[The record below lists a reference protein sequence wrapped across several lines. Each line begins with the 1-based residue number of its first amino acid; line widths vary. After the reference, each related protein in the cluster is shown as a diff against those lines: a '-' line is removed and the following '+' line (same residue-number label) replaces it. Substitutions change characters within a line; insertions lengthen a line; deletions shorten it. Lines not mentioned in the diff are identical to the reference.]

1 MEMHQIRYFLAV
13 ETERNFSRAADRCHI
28 TQPALTR
35 AIQKL
40 EDELGGRLFNRPGL
54 VELTEL
60 GRALFPRLQSAF
72 REVAAAQTAATGL
85 LRHKRQRLRLGVMC
99 TIGPERF
106 FKLIEELHRT
116 TPDFEFELTEAKGVD
131 ALAALINDE
140 IDIAVAGVARC
151 PETVDEVPL
160 YQERYILAVPS
171 QHRFALAHTVSVAQ
185 LNGEDYIER
194 LNCEFDDYYETLHGQ
209 WPVTLNLRYRS
220 EREDWVQAMI
230 RSGMGIAIVPE
241 SVPLIGGVAT
251 ATLVGPEIRRT
262 ISALTFRGR
271 SLPPVA
277 RKLLRIL
284 TAHEWRDCEPYAANR
299 IES

>member
-13 ETERNFSRAADRCHI
+13 ESERNFSRAADRCNI

-72 REVAAAQTAATGL
+72 REVAEARTAAIQL
-85 LRHKRQRLRLGVMC
+85 MRHKRQRLRLGVMC
-99 TIGPERF
+99 TIGPDRF
-106 FKLIEELHRT
+106 CKLIEELHRT
-116 TPDFEFELTEAKGVD
+116 TADFEFELTEAKGTDV
-131 ALAALINDE
+131 LAALVNDE

-151 PETVDEVPL
+151 PETVVELPL
-160 YQERYILAVPS
+160 YRERYILAVPS
-171 QHRFALAHTVSVAQ
+171 KHRFATANTVSVGQ
-185 LNGEDYIER
+185 LDGEDYIER
-194 LNCEFDDYYETLHGQ
+194 LNCEFDEYFEALHGE
-209 WPVTLNLRYRS
+209 WPVKLNLRYRS

-230 RSGMGIAIVPE
+230 RSGMGIAILPE
-241 SVPLIGGVAT
+241 SFPLIGGIAT
-251 ATLVGPEIRRT
+251 TTLVAPAIERT

-271 SLPPVA
+271 VLPPVA
-277 RKLLRIL
+277 RSLLHIL
-284 TAHEWRDCEPYAANR
+284 TAHDWRECAH
-299 IES
+299 